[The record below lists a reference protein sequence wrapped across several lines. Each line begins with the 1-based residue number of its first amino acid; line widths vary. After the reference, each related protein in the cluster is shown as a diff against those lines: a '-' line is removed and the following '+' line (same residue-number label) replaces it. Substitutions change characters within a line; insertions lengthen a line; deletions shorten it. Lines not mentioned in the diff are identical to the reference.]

1 MIRKDIKQFI
11 ATLPSDVILVA
22 ATKYGDVNDLKDL
35 YSNGVSNFGENRVDA
50 FLTKYEALKD
60 LITIPIHYIKVDEI
74 ENYSTYL
81 NILLLGR
88 SQSGKW
94 HFIGHLQRNKAH
106 LVLDK
111 IDCLHSLD
119 SLELVKT
126 INKYRLSP
134 LNCFVEVSINLEEN
148 KNGVPYYEV
157 KNFIKECLQYPNV
170 NIVGLMMMAIANSD
184 EESLHQQFRKLKELK
199 DNLEKELNI
208 SLPYLSMGMS
218 DDYQIAIME
227 GATHIRLGRVLFN
240 QDRN

>member
-1 MIRKDIKQFI
+1 MIRNDIKEFLNTLPKDI
-11 ATLPSDVILVA
+11 TLVA
-22 ATKYGDVNDLKDL
+22 ATKYGDVDDLKEL
-35 YSNGVSNFGENRVDA
+35 FGNGVFNFGENRVDA
-50 FLTKYEALKD
+50 FLNKYEALKD
-60 LITIPIHYIKVDEI
+60 LDI
-74 ENYSTYL
+74 
-81 NILLLGR
+81 
-88 SQSGKW
+88 KW

-111 IDCLHSLD
+111 IDYLHSLD

-134 LNCFVEVSINLEEN
+134 LDCFIEVSINLEEN

-157 KNFIKECLQYPNV
+157 KDFIKECLKYPKV

-184 EESLHQQFRKLKELK
+184 EESLHNQFRKLKELK

-218 DDYQIAIME
+218 DDYKVAVEE

-240 QDRN
+240 R